1 MASLLSLV
9 PVQVK
14 MHVLIAKLRI
24 LPTVEI
30 DSKSEVESVL
40 SKTSTVISESS
51 QIHYIDI
58 NTIMIMRKYLF
69 PDDQWQFTYR
79 GSDKKII
86 NQQFTVTDIK
96 RLLDDNKKSTEFYHY
111 LPFNFV
117 TREGS
122 TIDQKGWDEKIDR
135 KGFTLKAGIKFYDDH
150 PNNYIEVESYYS
162 GRFNPPKGSV
172 GQRETFWDGAKRE
185 IREELKVIVRGRCP
199 RKNTTII
206 VNIYNQKHKKNF
218 IFKAI
223 FIGYE
228 IIIRRKTKIRYFK
241 IKFLSRGIIDR
252 TIIPLIKQNI
262 KNKSTEITQIR
273 KKNS

>member
-1 MASLLSLV
+1 MATLVSLV
-9 PVQVK
+9 PMQVQMHLLISK
-14 MHVLIAKLRI
+14 MRI
-24 LPTVEI
+24 SPTVKT
-30 DSKSEVESVL
+30 DSKLEVESSC

-58 NTIMIMRKYLF
+58 NTIMIMGKYLF
-69 PDDQWQFTYR
+69 PDDQLQFIYR

-86 NQQFTVTDIK
+86 NQQFTVGDIK
-96 RLLDDNKKSTEFYHY
+96 KLLDDNKKSTEFYHY

-117 TREGS
+117 TREGA

-135 KGFTLKAGIKFYDDH
+135 KGFTLKAGIKFYDYH

-172 GQRETFWDGAKRE
+172 GRETLWDGAKRE

-199 RKNTTII
+199 RKNTILI

-223 FIGYE
+223 FMGYE

-241 IKFLSRGIIDR
+241 IKFLSHGIIDR

-273 KKNS
+273 KRIS